1 MVEQVNFDFPVS
13 PVFCHLQERY
23 DGSGYPD
30 GIAGDEI
37 EMGARIISVANAFVG
52 MVSPRA
58 WRQALGFD
66 EATGQLMGDSGEH
79 YDPRPVAALINNRG
93 GGEDWAHFCETPD
106 READGDGDGES

>member
-13 PVFCHLQERY
+13 PVLCHLQERY

-66 EATGQLMGDSGEH
+66 GVTEPLMGDSGER
-79 YDPRPVAALINNRG
+79 YDPRPVVALINVINNR
-93 GGEDWAHFCETPD
+93 EDWAHFRETPD
-106 READGDGDGES
+106 READGDGES